1 MEHRWGQRIGVDLPV
16 RIMAHPY
23 SVKHGR
29 ITNMSVSGASLRAD
43 FELRPLSRIQV
54 FIEMPRKRRI
64 EAPGIAAYVTRIGKT
79 SIGIEWCEF
88 APRVVSEIL
97 AVVATRPY
105 IRMHKP
111 EPAIG
116 TAITRI
122 SAPLLKHGS

>member
-16 RIMAHPY
+16 RITAHPY
-23 SVKHGR
+23 SVKHAR
-29 ITNMSVSGASLRAD
+29 INNLSVSGASLRAD
-43 FELRPLSRIQV
+43 FDLRPLSRIRV
-54 FIEMPRKRRI
+54 FIEMPRMRRFG
-64 EAPGIAAYVTRIGKT
+64 APGIAAYVTRVGKT

-111 EPAIG
+111 EPALG

-122 SAPLLKHGS
+122 CAPLLKHGT